1 MDELGFDRENRREGF
16 ERAPTDGSD
25 IANWKGC
32 RASTGEFNELR
43 ETYRFYLR
51 KCIRDE
57 AVTLG
62 HTVLKRFEELAKD
75 ADFMTTL
82 NIANAVMMLALRIE
96 NGE

>member
-1 MDELGFDRENRREGF
+1 
-16 ERAPTDGSD
+16 
-25 IANWKGC
+25 
-32 RASTGEFNELR
+32 
-43 ETYRFYLR
+43 LR

-96 NGE
+96 NGKWGVS